1 MGKTGCWGSL
11 CPCRGSQGRARALRL
26 GDTRLAGRREWGL
39 DLSPQTGSEVWS
51 GGVTGGRARQG
62 VREPMTPG
70 HLHSI
75 TWGLLDPP
83 TAIQTRRSPALLRHT
98 EGRTEQRLALTCP
111 ECPQKTPVGT
121 TVTSQLEQKGVEAEP
136 LSGLR
141 RKRAGGAL
149 GPQGHPWGGG
159 EHMDRLRPRLE
170 RPRTPMGPMLPGVP
184 MPPEP
189 RSRDRGRGG
198 GGKRAI
204 LL

>member
-1 MGKTGCWGSL
+1 
-11 CPCRGSQGRARALRL
+11 
-26 GDTRLAGRREWGL
+26 
-39 DLSPQTGSEVWS
+39 
-51 GGVTGGRARQG
+51 
-62 VREPMTPG
+62 MTPG

-75 TWGLLDPP
+75 TWGPLDPP

-98 EGRTEQRLALTCP
+98 QGRTEGSLALTCP

-121 TVTSQLEQKGVEAEP
+121 TVTSQLEQEGVEAEP

-141 RKRAGGAL
+141 REWARGAF
-149 GPQGHPWGGG
+149 GPQGHAWGWG
-159 EHMDRLRPRLE
+159 HMDRLRPRPE

-184 MPPEP
+184 TPPEP

-204 LL
+204 LFQGQL